1 MSAVG
6 IELARET
13 MEMVRPSKAGRV
25 LSRLVFAFMVALALL
40 LAITPWQQSADGM
53 GRVIAYAPDERKQ
66 NLEAPVEGRI
76 LIWHV
81 REGTLVKKGD
91 KIVDLTDNDP
101 EILSRLRTEREAL
114 EDRLEAARARLA
126 SLDSRIDS
134 LTDSRRNA
142 ISAADSRIT
151 MATQRM
157 LAAGQ
162 ALTLADASMETARL
176 NVERQRILE
185 TKGLSSKRQ
194 VELAELE
201 ETRSRTEV
209 ERARVTLASAKNE
222 ERAIEADRSKV
233 SNDASAGI
241 NDARATRA
249 SAESEIANANA
260 EIARLDVRLARQSTL
275 SIAAP
280 RDGVIFRIVANGHSG
295 NFVKSG
301 DVLAVLVPDTAD
313 RAVEVSVD
321 GNDMPLVKEGSVVRV
336 AFEGWPA
343 VQFSGW
349 PSVALGTFE
358 GRVAVVDASDA
369 GDGKFRILVVPAPGT
384 SWPEGKYLR
393 QGVRAHAWVQL
404 GRVRLGYE
412 LWRQFNGFAPSLP
425 KPPEKGADK

>member
-1 MSAVG
+1 MRSAPSEPTNAHSMRAAILTGYGGADKLQVRTVPRPKPGAGQVLVRVRAAGINDWDWGLVTGMPRISRLFQGLFRPRRTILGLDVAGEVTDVG
-6 IELARET
+6 PGVTRF
-13 MEMVRPSKAGRV
+13 RRGDRV
-25 LSRLVFAFMVALALL
+25 LGDLSSHGFGGFAEFVATDDRAFTRMPDTMSFTDAAALPHAANLAL
-40 LAITPWQQSADGM
+40 
-53 GRVIAYAPDERKQ
+53 
-66 NLEAPVEGRI
+66 
-76 LIWHV
+76 
-81 REGTLVKKGD
+81 
-91 KIVDLTDNDP
+91 
-101 EILSRLRTEREAL
+101 
-114 EDRLEAARARLA
+114 
-126 SLDSRIDS
+126 
-134 LTDSRRNA
+134 
-142 ISAADSRIT
+142 
-151 MATQRM
+151 
-157 LAAGQ
+157 Q

-185 TKGLSSKRQ
+185 TKGLASKRQ

-201 ETRSRTEV
+201 ETRARTEV
-209 ERARVTLASAKNE
+209 ERARVALASAKNE

-233 SNDASAGI
+233 SNDANAGI

-275 SIAAP
+275 SITAP

-313 RAVEVSVD
+313 RAVEVSID
-321 GNDMPLVKEGSVVRV
+321 GNDMPLVQEGSVVRV

-358 GRVAVVDASDA
+358 GRVAIVDASDA
-369 GDGKFRILVVPAPGT
+369 GDGKFRILVTPAPGT
-384 SWPEGKYLR
+384 TWPEGKYLR

-425 KPPEKGADK
+425 KPPEKGAAK